1 MKPSLEA
8 GLTATRRFTVEND
21 QTIDFMSDELRVFA
35 TPFMVANIER
45 TCRDLVIGHLDEG
58 EDTVGARVE
67 IDHMGPT
74 LAGMWVEVKVRV
86 VGIQGRRVELEAEV
100 CDALDIVGRARHIR
114 FVIDK
119 ERQRQRLTAR
129 RAKAEA
135 AGAL

>member
-45 TCRDLVIGHLDEG
+45 TCRDLVIAHLDEG
-58 EDTVGARVE
+58 EDTVGVRVE
-67 IDHMGPT
+67 IDHLGPT
-74 LAGMWVEVKVRV
+74 LAGMWVEVRARV
-86 VGIQGRRVELEAEV
+86 VGIVGRRVEIEAEV
-100 CDALDIVGRARHIR
+100 CDALDVVGRARHIR

-119 ERQRQRLTAR
+119 EHQRQRLAAR